1 LYNSHS
7 VMGSRRPWAKDVS
20 NWRSGLARAK
30 AKTAA
35 FDEAL
40 AAATASTTVA
50 DKVASG
56 ERVRLALAELEST
69 VAALEQ
75 FRGRP
80 ATAADGRPAKA
91 ELMDGALL
99 RLAAALAER
108 TTSADR
114 VSSWPPATGAAE
126 NSDSAGA
133 DGVAGALADID
144 HALGELVAKVV
155 TSNDHPGIERVAH
168 SVLRRK

>member
-1 LYNSHS
+1 
-7 VMGSRRPWAKDVS
+7 MGSRRPWAKDVS

-30 AKTAA
+30 AKATA

-75 FRGRP
+75 FCGRP
-80 ATAADGRPAKA
+80 ATAGDGR
-91 ELMDGALL
+91 
-99 RLAAALAER
+99 
-108 TTSADR
+108 ADR
-114 VSSWPPATGAAE
+114 VSSRPPATGAAE